1 LPDASITT
9 INPNRT
15 ELNMINSDGMSTTD
29 SDKDKPAATESAVEE
44 IEAGFR
50 RVAQPSSSGDER
62 EQGSEANE
70 ADRESSLTRRAVLK
84 AGWAIPVILAV
95 GLPSTV
101 LAGATSPSV
110 CHDHKPKG
118 HSHLWPKKKHWPDT
132 DKKKHWS
139 HRGEKKHWPDI
150 GKKKQW
156 PDVGDKK
163 HWPDIGKKK
172 QWPDIGE
179 KKQWPDVGEKKQWP
193 DIGKKKEPYQHNR
206 WWF

>member
-1 LPDASITT
+1 MRQSST
-9 INPNRT
+9 IKPNRT
-15 ELNMINSDGMSTTD
+15 ELNMINSGGISTTD
-29 SDKDKPAATESAVEE
+29 SDKNKSAATESAVGE
-44 IEAGFR
+44 IEAGLQR
-50 RVAQPSSSGDER
+50 GAQPSSSGDER

-84 AGWAIPVILAV
+84 AGWAVPVILAV

-101 LAGATSPSV
+101 LAGATSPSG

-118 HSHLWPKKKHWPDT
+118 HSGSWPKKKHWPDT
-132 DKKKHWS
+132 DKKKHWWS
-139 HRGEKKHWPDI
+139 DRGEKKHWPDI
-150 GKKKQW
+150 GKKKHW
-156 PDVGDKK
+156 PDTGDKKHWPDIGDKK

-179 KKQWPDVGEKKQWP
+179 KKHWS
-193 DIGKKKEPYQHNR
+193 DIGKKKEPHHYDR